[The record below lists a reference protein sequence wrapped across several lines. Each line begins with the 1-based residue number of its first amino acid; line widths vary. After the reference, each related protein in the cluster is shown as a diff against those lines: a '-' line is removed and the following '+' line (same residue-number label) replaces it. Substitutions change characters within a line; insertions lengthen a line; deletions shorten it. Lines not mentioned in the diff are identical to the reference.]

1 MIISVITP
9 SYNREKLLINAY
21 NSLLKQSNKS
31 FEWIIVDDGSKDNT
45 GILVTNLIN
54 DKKINIKYI
63 KKENGGKHTALNK
76 GIDEASGELIIILDS
91 DDFLTDDAIE
101 TILDDWRLY
110 ENNEKIC
117 GISYQR
123 KLINGPKSKSLPQS
137 PYISNH
143 IECRYNQ
150 EFYADRAEVY
160 RTDVMQR
167 FKFPVFE
174 KERFLSETI
183 VWNKI
188 AMEYDMVYI
197 DKEIYVCEYQ
207 NDGLTANSQK
217 TRVNNPIGAM
227 ENYRIM
233 MKKPFKFKL
242 RIKYSILY
250 NTFSKFANIPFL
262 KSLDKENK
270 LLLILTRP
278 IGDIVYM
285 KYKKYK

>member
-1 MIISVITP
+1 M
-9 SYNREKLLINAY
+9 
-21 NSLLKQSNKS
+21 
-31 FEWIIVDDGSKDNT
+31 
-45 GILVTNLIN
+45 
-54 DKKINIKYI
+54 
-63 KKENGGKHTALNK
+63 
-76 GIDEASGELIIILDS
+76 
-91 DDFLTDDAIE
+91 
-101 TILDDWRLY
+101 DDWRLY

-143 IECRYNQ
+143 IEFRYNQ